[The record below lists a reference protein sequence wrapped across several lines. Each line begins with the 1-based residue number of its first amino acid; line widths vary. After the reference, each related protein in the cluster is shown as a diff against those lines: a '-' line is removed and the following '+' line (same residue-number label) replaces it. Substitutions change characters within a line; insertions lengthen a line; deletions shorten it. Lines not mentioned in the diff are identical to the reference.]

1 MPPTSG
7 DPFQRAT
14 VEIVAD
20 ASQLKEQL
28 QQAKAE
34 VEKATAE
41 MSKMGDTADQATAK
55 AASGFQDMAI
65 KLAATVTVILAAV
78 DGFVKLYD
86 KADDYFNG
94 SKDFNLGDPG
104 KTASERVSALRK
116 EIEQLKKEVAD
127 RSLFSRVTDASEFYF
142 GTESSRT
149 QALKKIADA
158 EKQIQQQTI
167 VQNRQA
173 DEKEAAT
180 KAARLQREISR
191 EEEATLQGVDR
202 IIAQRD
208 RRIAEAQKQYGK
220 DADPL
225 VRAIASR
232 AESEINQFRTTEAA
246 KKEIED
252 RNRQE
257 REKRQ
262 KESDERIAKNA
273 ADAAAREMSRM
284 YGQITEQFSS
294 LFNAQW
300 QQIAFTIEGLS
311 ANVEKMANQRKA
323 SGL

>member
-1 MPPTSG
+1 MLPTSG

-20 ASQLKEQL
+20 ASQLKADL

-41 MSKMGDTADQATAK
+41 MSKMGDTADEPTAK

-94 SKDFNLGDPG
+94 SKDFDLGDPG
-104 KTASERVSALRK
+104 KTASERVAALRK

-127 RSLFSRVTDASEFYF
+127 RSTFSRVTDAAELYF
-142 GTESSRT
+142 GTESSRS

-167 VQNRQA
+167 VQKRQA
-173 DEKEAAT
+173 EEQESAKNAE
-180 KAARLQREISR
+180 RLKRDIAR
-191 EEEATLQGVDR
+191 EEEASLQGVDR

-232 AESEINQFRTTEAA
+232 AESEINQFRTTEAV
-246 KKEIED
+246 KKGIED
-252 RNRQE
+252 RNREE
-257 REKRQ
+257 REKKE
-262 KESDERIAKNA
+262 KESAEKIAKHMA
-273 ADAAAREMSRM
+273 EAAAKAMSSALA
-284 YGQITEQFSS
+284 GVSAEFQNV
-294 LFNAQW
+294 FNAQLG
-300 QQIAFTIEGLS
+300 QMSFTIEGLA
-311 ANVEKMANQRKA
+311 ANVEKIANQRRA
-323 SGL
+323 AG